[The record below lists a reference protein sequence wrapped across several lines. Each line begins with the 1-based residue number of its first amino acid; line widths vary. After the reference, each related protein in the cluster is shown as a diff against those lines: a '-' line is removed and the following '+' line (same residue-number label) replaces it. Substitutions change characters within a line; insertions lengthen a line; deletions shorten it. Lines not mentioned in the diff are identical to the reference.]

1 MREQKAR
8 QKRETQPHQKIAQGS
23 FQKDRKRDKRLFF
36 LHTHTQAGGKIFSES
51 VRKEPLF
58 LFQERR
64 ASPMNRQEV
73 RVFFKNL
80 RKYVFRPYIKMFLMH
95 AIVFYQKNFSKKTC
109 LYRPTCSQYM
119 LEAINNHGVI
129 VGILLGSWRLLRC
142 NPFSKGG
149 YDPVPENYFKVRWL
163 Y

>member
-1 MREQKAR
+1 MSR
-8 QKRETQPHQKIAQGS
+8 QA
-23 FQKDRKRDKRLFF
+23 FRK
-36 LHTHTQAGGKIFSES
+36 
-51 VRKEPLF
+51 
-58 LFQERR
+58 
-64 ASPMNRQEV
+64 
-73 RVFFKNL
+73 FFKNM
-80 RKYVFRPYIKMFLMH
+80 RRYVFRPYIKILLMH
-95 AIVFYQKNFSKKTC
+95 AIVFYQKYFSKQTC

-129 VGILLGSWRLLRC
+129 IGVLLGSWRILRC

>member
-1 MREQKAR
+1 MTR
-8 QKRETQPHQKIAQGS
+8 QQIRSAY
-23 FQKDRKRDKRLFF
+23 RYL
-36 LHTHTQAGGKIFSES
+36 
-51 VRKEPLF
+51 
-58 LFQERR
+58 RR
-64 ASPMNRQEV
+64 T
-73 RVFFKNL
+73 
-80 RKYVFRPYIKMFLMH
+80 VFRPYIKMFLMH

>member
-1 MREQKAR
+1 M
-8 QKRETQPHQKIAQGS
+8 KREDVS
-23 FQKDRKRDKRLFF
+23 R
-36 LHTHTQAGGKIFSES
+36 
-51 VRKEPLF
+51 
-58 LFQERR
+58 
-64 ASPMNRQEV
+64 
-73 RVFFKNL
+73 FFKNL
-80 RKYVFRPYIKMFLMH
+80 RKYVFRPYIKMVLMR

-129 VGILLGSWRLLRC
+129 IGILLGSWRLLRC

>member
-1 MREQKAR
+1 
-8 QKRETQPHQKIAQGS
+8 
-23 FQKDRKRDKRLFF
+23 
-36 LHTHTQAGGKIFSES
+36 
-51 VRKEPLF
+51 
-58 LFQERR
+58 
-64 ASPMNRQEV
+64 MNRQEV

-129 VGILLGSWRLLRC
+129 VGILLGSWRVLPGNLL
-142 NPFSKGG
+142 S
-149 YDPVPENYFKVRWL
+149 
-163 Y
+163 